1 MLNSRLCACLLVA
14 SAACS
19 SSSSDID
26 SNEQARRAYLGLDG
40 SIGKSLALGFDG
52 FNTATNAN
60 IAPQLDA
67 GTKAGMLT
75 ITGQVDQ
82 GSSANKGMR
91 LRVGMVGYTDGPF
104 VVDDKDTKIE
114 VVYDTAADVT
124 TQPALTLSL
133 KGIPTGTLDG
143 TLIGTYHLSGD
154 LAGDVTLNLTFA
166 GMLQDAG
173 GGDVTRAPGTT
184 TITGTATQGDGVY
197 DVMLTL

>member
-1 MLNSRLCACLLVA
+1 MLNLRLCACLLLA

-19 SSSSDID
+19 SSNDID

-52 FNTATNAN
+52 FNTATSAN

-82 GSSANKGMR
+82 GASANKGMR

-104 VVDDKDTKIE
+104 VVDNDNNKIE

-124 TQPALTLSL
+124 TQPALTLML
-133 KGIPTGTLDG
+133 MGIPTGTLAG